1 MASMYDMTSTME
13 PATITAREL
22 SRRTGEVLSAVA
34 ATGTPVTVTLGGV
47 PQATIVPVRQDE
59 SHIDQMIRQGRIEL
73 PRSEWEKGSRLPSL
87 SLLDGMTTDQIL
99 DEDRRDRV

>member
-1 MASMYDMTSTME
+1 MYDMTSTME

-34 ATGTPVTVTLGGV
+34 ATGIPVTVTLGGV

-87 SLLDGMTTDQIL
+87 SLPDGMTTDQIL
-99 DEDRRDRV
+99 DEDQRDRV